1 MQAAYSTLSVLPLN
15 QGGEAPRVDLMA
27 SQIDVQ
33 FLTIKTFVWFLLFL
47 WCHPECNR
55 VAFWDASQVET
66 LGEEPFIFHVPMHAP
81 EYSPDNSRS
90 GES

>member
-1 MQAAYSTLSVLPLN
+1 MQAAYSTLSVLPLR
-15 QGGEAPRVDLMA
+15 QGGEAPGVDLMA

-66 LGEEPFIFHVPMHAP
+66 LGEEPFIFHVPMH
-81 EYSPDNSRS
+81 SWVQSWQQ
-90 GES
+90 